1 MNNEQVDLV
10 LDNLED
16 LKEFEL
22 VNNQTLTQDPQY
34 KHYLKNAYKHYK
46 KLSEKEDIQWRPYQ
60 PEYAALYATRRKN
73 ICALTMGLG
82 KTTIA
87 GLMLC
92 CLYDES
98 IQSMRAG
105 SIQIIA
111 PSELSIKVRWLEDLQ
126 KLDAI
131 SDNIDFLKKKE
142 DVFKANKPIWIYNQD
157 FPKRELPNKKG
168 NNRFLSKVLNRANVL
183 IVDEAHHL
191 KPKTQRSR
199 HINYLAKRSKRVLLM
214 SGTISD
220 GRLDLIN
227 FLNELTYGKLWP
239 YNEKDF
245 KKKFTAKKK
254 VKSSYLYGMNSNDS
268 KKSIHQLSPDMVS
281 KYSKLIQCY
290 VHRASYSDSN
300 IYPYVHIPE
309 RETVVDIVTPS
320 KEHSEHYEKTLKDKQ
335 TDLEQAKLY
344 NKSKMKAKAL
354 QLLHPVLLASNCPP
368 YHIENVKL
376 EKLKEYVKE
385 YQRAGKKTAV
395 FCDGVEAARVT
406 TLSLLEEKFKT
417 ERLYAYDPNYEP
429 NSQTPAMRSK
439 VVNKFLFTDE
449 VEVGVFS
456 VNLASESIDLTT
468 ADQVIFYDYPWA
480 SLKLQQA
487 LFRVIRP
494 GNKSDK
500 VRAVYLGNK
509 GFIDEHQQTLLA
521 EKINS
526 ANLML
531 DFDTTALEEV
541 NNDFIDLS
549 SVVENVIS

>member
-10 LDNLED
+10 LNTLED

-22 VNNQTLTQDPQY
+22 VDSQDLTQDS
-34 KHYLKNAYKHYK
+34 HYNKYLNKAYKHYK
-46 KLSEKEDIQWRPYQ
+46 ELYLNEDIQWRPYQ

-92 CLYDES
+92 CLYEDN
-98 IQSMRAG
+98 IKLMRPGA
-105 SIQIIA
+105 IQIIA
-111 PSELSIKVRWLEDLQ
+111 PSELSIKTRWLEDLE
-126 KLDAI
+126 KLKVIQGNI
-131 SDNIDFLKKKE
+131 SFLKKKE
-142 DVFKANKPIWIYNQD
+142 DVFKADKPIWIYNQD
-157 FPKRELPNKKG
+157 FPKRELSDRKG
-168 NNRFLSKVLNRANVL
+168 NNKFLSKSLNKANVL
-183 IVDEAHHL
+183 IIDEAHHL

-199 HINYLAKRSKRVLLM
+199 HINYLARRSKRVFLM

-227 FLNELTYGKLWP
+227 FLNELTYGRLWP

-245 KKKFTAKKK
+245 KRDFTAKRKI
-254 VKSSYLYGMNSNDS
+254 KSSYLYGMNTNDS
-268 KKSIHQLSPDMVS
+268 KKSIHQLSPDMIS
-281 KYSKLIQCY
+281 KYSKLIQRY

-300 IYPYVHIPE
+300 IYPYVHIPK

-320 KEHSEHYEKTLKDKQ
+320 KEHQEHYEETLKDKQ
-335 TDLEQAKLY
+335 ADLEQAKLY
-344 NKSKMKAKAL
+344 DSNKMKAKAL

-368 YHIENVKL
+368 VHIENHKIK
-376 EKLKEYVKE
+376 KLKEYVEE
-385 YQRAGKKTAV
+385 YQKLGKKTAV
-395 FCDGVEAARVT
+395 FCDGVESARVV
-406 TLSLLEEKFKT
+406 TLSLLEQFKT
-417 ERLYAYDPNYEP
+417 ERLYAHDPNYEP
-429 NSQTPAMRSK
+429 TSQTQAMRSK

-456 VNLASESIDLTT
+456 INLASESIDLTT

-487 LFRVIRP
+487 LFRVLRP
-494 GNKSDK
+494 GNKSSK

-521 EKINS
+521 
-526 ANLML
+526 
-531 DFDTTALEEV
+531 
-541 NNDFIDLS
+541 
-549 SVVENVIS
+549 